1 MLGREGEGGRR
12 RRERERV
19 IFFVFIG
26 FRGRSK
32 PNLLRQETSSI
43 LTAIRILYWMLGDE
57 TRRDNYSEIENRLLG

>member
-1 MLGREGEGGRR
+1 M
-12 RRERERV
+12 

>member
-1 MLGREGEGGRR
+1 MLGERRRGREEEEREGDF
-12 RRERERV
+12 
-19 IFFVFIG
+19 FFVFTG

>member
-1 MLGREGEGGRR
+1 MLGERRRGREEEEREGD
-12 RRERERV
+12 
-19 IFFVFIG
+19 FFVFTG